1 MSIVTRHEMIA
12 LRALQ
17 LYEATERFCYRPVAN
32 ADAYP
37 LFEVGQHPDFYRDL
51 DWRQPEEVDG
61 ALVQVQSLLAEE
73 LLNSSV
79 STSVVDKPTGSWEGF
94 LRWVPF
100 RDGLAVQLW
109 IRPDLW
115 LHGGPSE
122 LMDNA
127 LGLVYR
133 VTSLGHIYAMATVG
147 NDRLMQLLEQKGMQ
161 RVAVFESTV
170 VYRIHRE
177 LYQKPQG

>member
-17 LYEATERFCYRPVAN
+17 LNETTERFCYRPVAK

-37 LFEVGQHPDFYRDL
+37 LFEVGQHQDFHRNL
-51 DWRQPEEVDG
+51 DWAQPNDVDG
-61 ALVQVQSLLAEE
+61 AMVQVQSLLAQE
-73 LLNSSV
+73 LMNSSV
-79 STSVVDKPTGSWEGF
+79 STSVVDKPTGSWEGL

-100 RDGLAVQLW
+100 RDGLTIQLW
-109 IRPDLW
+109 IRPTLW

-127 LGLVYR
+127 LDLVYR
-133 VTSLGHIYAMATVG
+133 VTSLDHIYAMV
-147 NDRLMQLLEQKGMQ
+147 DLDDSQLVQLVEQKGMV
-161 RVAVFESTV
+161 RVGAFETTL
-170 VYRIHRE
+170 VYRLQRE
-177 LYQKPQG
+177 AYQSSQG